1 MLSQTHACSFHSL
14 DFDPVQL
21 HAIPPFFPGL
31 AAGALSVVWCVPLT
45 SPLQCECARV
55 CECICVCV
63 CACVCV
69 CVRVCACMC
78 VCLCVCVCV
87 CARWRQSPYP
97 YFLALQAPQHI
108 LYASLSAR
116 SGGFSEESGLLLE
129 NYVRKQDLRA
139 A

>member
-55 CECICVCV
+55 RECICVCV
-63 CACVCV
+63 CVCMCVCV
-69 CVRVCACMC
+69 CARVCMHVCMP
-78 VCLCVCVCV
+78 VCVCVCV
-87 CARWRQSPYP
+87 CAMEAVTVSLLSGPAGTP
-97 YFLALQAPQHI
+97 AHLVCFPQC
-108 LYASLSAR
+108 
-116 SGGFSEESGLLLE
+116 
-129 NYVRKQDLRA
+129 
-139 A
+139 